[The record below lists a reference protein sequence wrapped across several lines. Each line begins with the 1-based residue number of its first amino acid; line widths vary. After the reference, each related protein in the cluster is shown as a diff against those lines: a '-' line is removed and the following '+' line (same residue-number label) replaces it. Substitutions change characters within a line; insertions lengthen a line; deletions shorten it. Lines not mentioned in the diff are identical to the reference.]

1 MNREEYQEYLKSAH
15 WRTISRLVK
24 ERDGYACVV
33 CGEETGLQVH
43 HRTYD
48 GVPYGES
55 LNDCYTLCDA
65 CHEYAGKRMEQAH
78 SGSGSGSGAKP
89 KSKPTPSPAR
99 KSVSLTNF
107 RKTRRK
113 SKS

>member
-1 MNREEYQEYLKSAH
+1 LNREEYQEYLKSAH

-33 CGEETGLQVH
+33 CGEETGLQAH

-65 CHEYAGKRMEQAH
+65 CHEYAGKRMGQAH
-78 SGSGSGSGAKP
+78 SGSGAKP
-89 KSKPTPSPAR
+89 KPKSPLAGKP
-99 KSVSLTNF
+99 VSLTNF

>member
-43 HRTYD
+43 HRSYD

-65 CHEYAGKRMEQAH
+65 CHEYAGERMGQPH
-78 SGSGSGSGAKP
+78 SGSGAKP
-89 KSKPTPSPAR
+89 KSKSPLAG
-99 KSVSLTNF
+99 KPVSLTNF